1 MRWYFAFFL
10 VSGYCSLVYE
20 IVWLRL
26 AMAEFG
32 VTTPFIA
39 IVLSVFMGGLALGS
53 WGGGVLTRRIGSR
66 TRVLPLRLY
75 AAAEI
80 VIGISGVVVPY
91 VFVSGRTFIAP
102 IAKGAAWDSAS
113 YYLASGAW
121 IAVALLPACVA
132 MGATFPFAMAAIRDE
147 FGDQADRSFSYL
159 YLANVIGAAAG
170 TVIAAFVLIELLGFR
185 GTLRLSAALN
195 GILAVAALARSSSP
209 ASGTVAGLEGRV
221 EIAPA
226 PPHSRRS
233 AGILAGVFVTGLASM
248 AMEVVWIRQFTFYI
262 GTVVY
267 AFASV
272 LALYLVATFVG
283 SRLYRSAIRAYA
295 GHPARIGVWAWTAVG
310 LLGLLPLITAD
321 PRIPLAAWSV
331 PEVVRVI
338 VGIVPFCGAVGVLT
352 PMMIDRWSSGDPG
365 RAGAAYAMNVLGSLL
380 GPLVAGFWL
389 LPAMGERSALLVLSL
404 PLFVMG
410 LVSVVRPAV
419 VMGPDAVPVGTR
431 TAGLLFAG
439 VVAASVLVTVTSK
452 SWEEVLLRPSDE
464 ARRDHT
470 ATAIAATSPNGK
482 VLVING
488 RTHAYSTT
496 VTKTMAHLPLAFLGR
511 PPDHALVVAFGMGT
525 TFRSLL
531 SWNIDTTAVELVPSV
546 PALFGHFH
554 QNAVQVLASPRAH
567 VVIDDGR
574 RFLDRSTD
582 LYDVITIDPPPPAEA
597 AASSLLYSKEF
608 YATAR
613 ARLRPDGVL
622 QQWLPYA
629 ELPILVSV
637 TRALRDSFPHVRA
650 FHYQQGGLSGFHF
663 LASMQ
668 PIPIASGAVLASR
681 LPPSAVTDFLEWG
694 PERTAERQFDWIL
707 AGEKPISALI
717 ALAPGVPA
725 VQDDRPYNEYYFLRR
740 WVFRARGA

>member
-26 AMAEFG
+26 AMAAFG

-53 WGGGVLTRRIGSR
+53 WGGGALTRRIDSR
-66 TRVLPLRLY
+66 TGVLPLRFY
-75 AAAEI
+75 AAAEL
-80 VIGISGVVVPY
+80 VIGVSGIVVPY
-91 VFVSGRTFIAP
+91 VFRSGRTFMAP
-102 IAKGAAWDSAS
+102 LAGGAAWDSAS
-113 YYLASGAW
+113 YYLASGTW

-147 FGDQADRSFSYL
+147 FRDQADRSFSYL

-195 GILAVAALARSSSP
+195 GILAVAALVRSSTR
-209 ASGTVAGLEGRV
+209 ASGAGAGPDGRIV
-221 EIAPA
+221 IASGRSHP
-226 PPHSRRS
+226 RRS
-233 AGILAGVFVTGLASM
+233 VGILAGVFVTGLASM

-283 SRLYRSAIRAYA
+283 SQLYRSASRAPA
-295 GHPARIGVWAWTAVG
+295 RHSARIGVWGWTVVG

-404 PLFVMG
+404 PLFAMG
-410 LVSVVRPAV
+410 LVSVIRPVALLGPAV
-419 VMGPDAVPVGTR
+419 TTGTR

-439 VVAASVLVTVTSK
+439 VVAASVLATVASK

-470 ATAIAATSPNGK
+470 ATAIAAGSPSGK

-488 RTHAYSTT
+488 RTHAFSTT
-496 VTKTMAHLPLAFLGR
+496 ATKTMAHLPLASLGR
-511 PPDHALVVAFGMGT
+511 QPDRALVVAFGMGT

-554 QNAVQVLASPRAH
+554 QNAVQALASPRAH

-574 RFLDRSTD
+574 RFLDRSTE

-597 AASSLLYSKEF
+597 AASSLLYSTEF

-622 QQWLPYA
+622 QQWLPYT

-637 TRALRDSFPHVRA
+637 TRAIRDSFPHVRA
-650 FHYQQGGLSGFHF
+650 FHYQQDGISGFHF

-668 PIPIASGAVLASR
+668 PIPRASGAVLASR
-681 LPPSAVTDFLEWG
+681 LPPSAVADFLEWG

-707 AGEKPISALI
+707 AGEKPIAALI
-717 ALAPGVPA
+717 GLAPGVPA
-725 VQDDRPYNEYYFLRR
+725 VQDDRPFNEYYFLRR
-740 WVFRARGA
+740 WVFRSPGA